1 MGRRTRSAVDTY
13 GLGVEDCAT
22 TAAGPLLGNA
32 SDRLRLADA
41 ERRRLEAAALLQRE
55 AIEINDSLVQGMVA
69 AKWSLEAANLEA
81 GLRILDET
89 IGQAQG
95 LVSSLVRQAGHGTQV
110 SITAPEGNDAAT
122 PPEPEIERPKRA

>member
-1 MGRRTRSAVDTY
+1 MGRRTRSVVDTH

-41 ERRRLEAAALLQRE
+41 ERRRLEAANLQ
-55 AIEINDSLVQGMVA
+55 
-69 AKWSLEAANLEA
+69 A
-81 GLRILDET
+81 GPRILDET

-95 LVSSLVRQAGHGTQV
+95 LVSTLVRQAGHGTRV
-110 SITAPEGNDAAT
+110 STTAPEGNDAAT
-122 PPEPEIERPKRA
+122 PPEPAIEHPRRV